1 MKRSLVLVTFL
12 NYALLAFSQTD
23 NPNKPTWWNKY
34 QHLAKH
40 GTSGNGGTSS
50 PLSVGSNVDASNE
63 CGPQSETYITINPS
77 HSRSL
82 AGGSNEIFRL
92 PMRGYFS
99 SDNGGSWGGV
109 DLPLPP
115 PLDPSV
121 GPQRDG

>member
-63 CGPQSETYITINPS
+63 CGPQSETYITLNTANP
-77 HSRSL
+77 RNL
-82 AGGSNEIFRL
+82 AGGSNEI
-92 PMRGYFS
+92 MRNYIARRVLKSSGYE
-99 SDNGGSWGGV
+99 G
-109 DLPLPP
+109 L
-115 PLDPSV
+115 
-121 GPQRDG
+121 R